1 MPSLA
6 HDSSGPTSVRKTVFS
21 FVVDRHPKFASMGY
35 QLALSLRQHSCDNP
49 ADIHVQFTESV
60 PDEARRSFE
69 ALGCT
74 THQIKPFGD
83 GRFCNKLAQLGN
95 LKGRDFSIVV
105 LLDTDMIALDDLR
118 PHLSNTELTAK
129 VVDGP
134 NPPLSVLRQVARL
147 AGMREEPQLI
157 EVDASS
163 GLGLVASSDGGKR
176 AAHESPDKRA
186 GRASM
191 PAMIHLLRKPLM
203 ALRERV
209 GSTRRHAGQ
218 DLTFVGNCNGGMYGI
233 PKHLVEQV
241 DTAWRYWALWLLQN
255 IEPLKKARKQT
266 HVDQVAMWLAIHMGQ
281 IPFRH
286 APSNANYYLHFAG
299 PHRWFDERSS
309 IALLH
314 YHDSAVDTATGRLKA
329 PPGASAMEQAALSAA
344 NAQIDRS
351 GRSAAWV

>member
-1 MPSLA
+1 MSTVA
-6 HDSSGPTSVRKTVFS
+6 QQNRGPANARKTLFS

-35 QLALSLRQHSCDNP
+35 QLALSLQQHSCDDP

-60 PDEARRSFE
+60 PDEARRIFE
-69 ALGCT
+69 ELGCT

-83 GRFCNKLAQLGN
+83 GRYCNKLAQLGN
-95 LKGRDFSIVV
+95 LKDLDFSIVV
-105 LLDTDMIALDDLR
+105 LLDTDMIAVDDLR
-118 PHLSNTELTAK
+118 PHLSHAELTAK

-134 NPPLSVLRQVARL
+134 NPPLSVLRKVARL

-157 EVDASS
+157 EVDTAS
-163 GLGLVASSDGGKR
+163 GLGLA
-176 AAHESPDKRA
+176 A
-186 GRASM
+186 GRA
-191 PAMIHLLRKPLM
+191 PKQGIIPQLRKPLH
-203 ALRERV
+203 ALRHLLGLTGKHAER
-209 GSTRRHAGQ
+209 

-241 DTAWRYWALWLLQN
+241 DTAWRHWALWLLQN

-266 HVDQVAMWLAIHMGQ
+266 HVDQVAMWLAIHIAQ

-286 APSNANYYLHFAG
+286 APSNANYYLHFSG
-299 PHRWFDERSS
+299 RHNWFDERAG

-314 YHDSAVDTATGRLKA
+314 YHDSAVDSATGRLKA
-329 PPGASAMEQAALSAA
+329 PEGATVMEQAAISTA

-351 GRSAAWV
+351 GRSAAWI

>member
-6 HDSSGPTSVRKTVFS
+6 HHSREPGNAGKTLFS

-35 QLALSLRQHSCDNP
+35 HLALSLRQHSCDDP

-60 PDEARRSFE
+60 PGEVRRIFE
-69 ALGCT
+69 ELGCT

-83 GRFCNKLAQLGN
+83 GRYCNKLAQLSN
-95 LKGRDFSIVV
+95 LKDLDFSIIV

-118 PHLSNTELTAK
+118 PHLSSTELTAK

-134 NPPLSVLRQVARL
+134 NPSLPVLREVARL
-147 AGMREEPQLI
+147 AGMREEPRLI

-163 GLGLVASSDGGKR
+163 GLGLVESGNGGKR
-176 AAHESPDKRA
+176 PDIHS
-186 GRASM
+186 GRT
-191 PAMIHLLRKPLM
+191 PRERIIRLLRKPVLM
-203 ALRERV
+203 LRDLV
-209 GSTRRHAGQ
+209 GSTSRHAEQ

-241 DTAWRYWALWLLQN
+241 DAAWRHWALWLLQN
-255 IEPLKKARKQT
+255 IEPLKKAKKQT
-266 HVDQVAMWLAIHMGQ
+266 HVDQVAMWLAIHVAQ

-286 APSNANYYLHFAG
+286 APSNANYYLHFSG
-299 PHRWFDERSS
+299 RHRWFDERAG

-314 YHDSAVDTATGRLKA
+314 YHDSAVDTTTGRLKA
-329 PPGASAMEQAALSAA
+329 PQGATAMEQAAISAA
-344 NAQIDRS
+344 NAQIDQS
-351 GRSAAWV
+351 GRSIAWV

>member
-6 HDSSGPTSVRKTVFS
+6 PPYRGPTHAGKTLFS

-35 QLALSLRQHSCDNP
+35 HLALSLRQHSCDDT

-60 PDEARRSFE
+60 PDEARRIFE
-69 ALGCT
+69 ELGCT

-83 GRFCNKLAQLGN
+83 GRYCNKLAQLGN
-95 LKGRDFSIVV
+95 LKDLDFSIVV

-118 PHLSNTELTAK
+118 PHLSNSELTAK

-147 AGMREEPQLI
+147 AGMREEPHLI

-163 GLGLVASSDGGKR
+163 EMAFDASSNGGKR
-176 AAHESPDKRA
+176 VAHEPLDSQT
-186 GRASM
+186 GRA
-191 PAMIHLLRKPLM
+191 PRRGIIPLLRKPLL
-203 ALRERV
+203 ALRELV
-209 GSTRRHAGQ
+209 GSTRRHAEQ

-241 DTAWRYWALWLLQN
+241 DTAWRHWALWLLQN
-255 IEPLKKARKQT
+255 IEPLKRARKQT
-266 HVDQVAMWLAIHMGQ
+266 HVDQVAMWLAIHIAQ

-299 PHRWFDERSS
+299 RHRWFDERAG
-309 IALLH
+309 IALIH
-314 YHDSAVDTATGRLKA
+314 YHDSAVDSATGRLKA
-329 PPGASAMEQAALSAA
+329 PQGATAMEQAAISAA